1 MKKFHVIVIDAGW
14 PTVAHKVMHGSL
26 KAFES
31 VVARN
36 HSLMVFS
43 EKQSQEIMAKYPEDL
58 GTDPTIIITHLDPK
72 KIKKFRPGAHLKEL
86 DGVRIN
92 LGELASEEAILG
104 CLLEVCQL
112 INDPKFTSDVPWKE
126 REKMFNFVVTSGM
139 GKLFYKALAFII

>member
-1 MKKFHVIVIDAGW
+1 MKKFHVIVIDSGW
-14 PTVAHKVMHGSL
+14 PTVAHEIMQGSL

-36 HSLMVFS
+36 NSLMVFS

-72 KIKKFRPGAHLKEL
+72 KIKRNNSGAVLREI

-92 LGELASEEAILG
+92 LGELGSKEAVME
-104 CLLEVCQL
+104 CLLEVCRL
-112 INDPKFTSDVPWKE
+112 VNDPKFTSDVPWKE
-126 REKMFNFVVTSGM
+126 REKMFNFIVTSGM
-139 GKLFYKALAFII
+139 GKLFYKALALII